1 VSASPRGGVARTEL
15 ELVDSAPA
23 IQRWKFLVAY
33 DGSPFHGFALQPQV
47 PTVAGAIGDALVRLL
62 RLPSPPVITCAGRTD
77 AGVHAIGQVIS
88 VDLPAALPEIRGEAR
103 SAESLVNAL
112 NRNLAPAIVLRHAE
126 PVSQDFNARFSA
138 TWRRYRYLIWNAP
151 SADPLLAPIA
161 WHVDRALD
169 ERSMTQAAGS
179 LIGRHDF
186 RAFCRRPQGAD
197 ASEPIT
203 REVRSAS
210 LRLVEDDHIADLG
223 AGRLFRFEIQANAFC
238 HQMVRSLVA
247 QVVDVGLGRSTIAD
261 LVGLLRS
268 SSRQGAAQPAPPHG
282 LLFLAVGYGSD
293 SGVAEQGL

>member
-1 VSASPRGGVARTEL
+1 M
-15 ELVDSAPA
+15 
-23 IQRWKFLVAY
+23 
-33 DGSPFHGFALQPQV
+33 
-47 PTVAGAIGDALVRLL
+47 
-62 RLPSPPVITCAGRTD
+62 
-77 AGVHAIGQVIS
+77 
-88 VDLPAALPEIRGEAR
+88 
-103 SAESLVNAL
+103 
-112 NRNLAPAIVLRHAE
+112 
-126 PVSQDFNARFSA
+126 
-138 TWRRYRYLIWNAP
+138 IWNAP